1 MEAKLVF
8 KGMIIGSK
16 PDHVVSEPILITDVD
31 VQQFK
36 EEGESQQETI
46 KYIIEEAVGMLEQN
60 WYSVVVLSDSQ
71 VDEVL
76 KTLEKY
82 KLSDWGL

>member
-8 KGMIIGSK
+8 KGMIIGVK
-16 PDHVVSEPILITDVD
+16 RDHVVSEPILITDVD
-31 VQQFK
+31 IQQFR

-46 KYIIEEAVGMLEQN
+46 KYIIEEAVGALEQN
-60 WYSVVVLSDSQ
+60 WYNVVVLDNSQ

>member
-1 MEAKLVF
+1 MEAKIVF

-16 PDHVVSEPILITDVD
+16 PDHVISEPILITDVD

-36 EEGESQQETI
+36 EDGESQQETI
-46 KYIIEEAVGMLEQN
+46 KYIIEEAVGTLEQN
-60 WYSVVVLSDSQ
+60 WYNVVVLTDSQ
-71 VDEVL
+71 VNEVI

-82 KLSDWGL
+82 KSSKY

>member
-1 MEAKLVF
+1 MEAKLLF
-8 KGMIIGSK
+8 KGMIIGAK

-60 WYSVVVLSDSQ
+60 WYNVIVLSDSQ

>member
-1 MEAKLVF
+1 MEAKIVF

-16 PDHVVSEPILITDVD
+16 PDHVISEPILITDVD
-31 VQQFK
+31 IQQFK
-36 EEGESQQETI
+36 EDGESQQETI

-71 VDEVL
+71 VDEVI

-82 KLSDWGL
+82 KSSKY

>member
-8 KGMIIGSK
+8 KGMIIGAR
-16 PDHVVSEPILITDVD
+16 PDNVISEPILITDVD
-31 VQQFK
+31 VKQFR

-46 KYIIEEAVGMLEQN
+46 KCIIEEAVGMLEQN
-60 WYSVVVLSDSQ
+60 WYSVVVLDDKQ
-71 VDEVL
+71 VDEVM

>member
-16 PDHVVSEPILITDVD
+16 PDHVISEPILITDVD
-31 VQQFK
+31 VQQFR
-36 EEGESQQETI
+36 EDGESQQETI
-46 KYIIEEAVGMLEQN
+46 RCIIEDAIGVLEQN

>member
-1 MEAKLVF
+1 
-8 KGMIIGSK
+8 MIIGSR
-16 PDHVVSEPILITDVD
+16 PDHVISEPILITDVD
-31 VQQFK
+31 VQQFR
-36 EEGESQQETI
+36 EDGESQQETI

-60 WYSVVVLSDSQ
+60 MYNVIVLSDKQ

>member
-1 MEAKLVF
+1 MEAKIVF

-16 PDHVVSEPILITDVD
+16 PDHVISEPILITDVD

-36 EEGESQQETI
+36 EDGESQQDTI
-46 KYIIEEAVGMLEQN
+46 KYIIEEAVGTLEQN
-60 WYSVVVLSDSQ
+60 WYNVIVLTDSQ
-71 VDEVL
+71 VNEVI

-82 KLSDWGL
+82 KSSKY

>member
-1 MEAKLVF
+1 MEAKIVF

-16 PDHVVSEPILITDVD
+16 PDHVISEPILITDVD

-36 EEGESQQETI
+36 EDGESQQETI

-71 VDEVL
+71 VDEVI

-82 KLSDWGL
+82 KSSKY

>member
-1 MEAKLVF
+1 MEAKIVF

-16 PDHVVSEPILITDVD
+16 PDHVISEPILITDVD

-36 EEGESQQETI
+36 EDGESQQETI
-46 KYIIEEAVGMLEQN
+46 KYIIEEAVGTLEQN
-60 WYSVVVLSDSQ
+60 WYNVIVLTDSQ
-71 VDEVL
+71 VNEVI

-82 KLSDWGL
+82 KSSNY

>member
-71 VDEVL
+71 VDEVI

-82 KLSDWGL
+82 KSSKY

>member
-1 MEAKLVF
+1 MEAKIVF

-16 PDHVVSEPILITDVD
+16 PDHVISEPILITDVD

-36 EEGESQQETI
+36 EDGESQQETI
-46 KYIIEEAVGMLEQN
+46 KYIIEEAVGTLEQN

-71 VDEVL
+71 VDEVI

-82 KLSDWGL
+82 KSSKY

>member
-1 MEAKLVF
+1 MEAKIVF

-16 PDHVVSEPILITDVD
+16 PDHVISEPILITDVD

-36 EEGESQQETI
+36 EDGESQQETI
-46 KYIIEEAVGMLEQN
+46 KYIIEEAVGTLEQN
-60 WYSVVVLSDSQ
+60 WYNVIVLTDSQ
-71 VDEVL
+71 VNEVI

-82 KLSDWGL
+82 KSSKY

>member
-1 MEAKLVF
+1 MEAKIVF

-16 PDHVVSEPILITDVD
+16 PDHVISEPILITDVD

-36 EEGESQQETI
+36 EDGESQQETI

-60 WYSVVVLSDSQ
+60 WYNVIVLSDSQ
-71 VDEVL
+71 VDEVI
-76 KTLEKY
+76 KSLEKY

>member
-1 MEAKLVF
+1 
-8 KGMIIGSK
+8 MIIGAK
-16 PDHVVSEPILITDVD
+16 PDHVISEPILITDVD
-31 VQQFK
+31 VQQFR

-60 WYSVVVLSDSQ
+60 WYNVVVLDNSQ
-71 VDEVL
+71 VDEVI

>member
-1 MEAKLVF
+1 MEAKIVF

-16 PDHVVSEPILITDVD
+16 PDHVISEPILITDVD
-31 VQQFK
+31 IQQFK
-36 EEGESQQETI
+36 EDGESQQETI

-60 WYSVVVLSDSQ
+60 WYNVIVLSDSQ
-71 VDEVL
+71 VDEVI

-82 KLSDWGL
+82 KSSKY

>member
-1 MEAKLVF
+1 MEAKIVF

-16 PDHVVSEPILITDVD
+16 PDHVISEPILITDVD

-36 EEGESQQETI
+36 EDGESQQETI

-60 WYSVVVLSDSQ
+60 WYNVIVLTDSQ
-71 VDEVL
+71 VNEVI

-82 KLSDWGL
+82 KSSNY

>member
-60 WYSVVVLSDSQ
+60 WYNVVVLSDSQ